1 MAVERLNFL
10 NVPID
15 VVPEEDL
22 DSVILDLLSKDKPQH
37 IMLVSLWDVLR
48 ARHRGEFRLM
58 VEKAALV
65 LPISRSLVR
74 GARFLKKTPPVRHY
88 PFTLVITVLGILERY
103 NKSLYVFGAHNRSLL
118 QAERNLRSTFP
129 RLSLVGRFPGYYH
142 RNMEK
147 KILTAITK
155 ANPSLTIVGNGIPA
169 GQKWI
174 HRNRNRLHNG
184 LFIWNG
190 DVIDIFSER
199 KRRIS
204 EKTFE
209 RGLEYFPL
217 ILKNPLRIFRVVQ
230 YLWYR
235 VLLLY
240 YRLFRGPA

>member
-15 VVPEEDL
+15 VVPEEEL
-22 DSVILDLLSKDKPQH
+22 DSVILELLSKDTPQH

-48 ARHRGEFRLM
+48 ARRRGEFRSM
-58 VEKAALV
+58 VEKAGLV
-65 LPISRSLVR
+65 LPVSRSIVR
-74 GARFLKKTPPVRHY
+74 GAQFLKKTPPARHY
-88 PFTLVITVLGILERY
+88 PFSLVITVLGILEQY

-118 QAERNLRSTFP
+118 QAERNLRTTFP

-155 ANPSLTIVGNGIPA
+155 ANPSLTIVGDGIPA

-174 HRNRNRLHNG
+174 HRNRNRLHSG
-184 LFIWNG
+184 LFIWNA

-199 KRRIS
+199 KRRVS
-204 EKTFE
+204 EKTFD
-209 RGLEYFPL
+209 RGLEYLPL
-217 ILKNPLRIFRVVQ
+217 ILKNPFRIFRVVQ
-230 YLWYR
+230 FLWYGI
-235 VLLLY
+235 LLLY
-240 YRLFRGPA
+240 YRLFRGSA